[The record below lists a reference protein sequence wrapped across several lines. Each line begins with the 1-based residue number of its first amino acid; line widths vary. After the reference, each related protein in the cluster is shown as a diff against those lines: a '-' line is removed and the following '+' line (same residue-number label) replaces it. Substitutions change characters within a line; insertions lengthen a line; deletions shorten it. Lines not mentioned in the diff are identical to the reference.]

1 MMSRLTE
8 LKKQYPELNIS
19 MIDILR
25 RMDPTDSYKYL
36 PLLCKIFST
45 KFKHGRSRVELQEI
59 LNSYKSQLDSR
70 GVNTKDTLLKEILSI
85 GEISSI
91 FSEEI
96 FQTSKEFI
104 ELSEKNLLENK
115 DITSYSGLDDMREAI
130 SLASLKEISKVLQ
143 NEVHKE
149 YEDDKWVCVRPL
161 SFASSQKYGA
171 STKWCTTYEK
181 EKQYFEKYWRRG
193 ILVYF
198 INKKTGYK
206 FAGFKPL
213 DDEYEGISFWNQ
225 TDQRVDYLDL
235 EIDDY
240 LFPICKKIFSSK
252 ETNKNLCSAEIQE
265 QVHQECLNFNELMA
279 VSEYANEA
287 SVVPLSQVW
296 VEDPT
301 MTPRP
306 FFEQPDIA

>member
-1 MMSRLTE
+1 MSRLTE
-8 LKKQYPELNIS
+8 LKKQFPELNIS
-19 MIDILR
+19 IIDILR

-36 PLLCKIFST
+36 PLLCKIFSER
-45 KFKHGRSRVELQEI
+45 FKHGRSRRELQEV
-59 LNSYKSQLDSR
+59 LNGHKFFLDSR
-70 GVNTKDTLLKEILSI
+70 GVNTENTVLKEIIAISELST
-85 GEISSI
+85 I
-91 FSEEI
+91 FSEEN
-96 FQTSKEFI
+96 FQISKEFI
-104 ELSEKNLLENK
+104 ELSEKNFLENK

-149 YEDDKWVCVRPL
+149 YEDEKWVCVRPL

-171 STKWCTTYEK
+171 TTKWCTTYER

-206 FAGFKPL
+206 FAGFKAL
-213 DDEYEGISFWNQ
+213 DDNEGVSFWNQ
-225 TDQRVDYLDL
+225 IDQRVDYLDL

-240 LFPICKKIFSSK
+240 MFPVCRKIFSSK
-252 ETNKNLCSAEIQE
+252 DTNKNLCSAEIQE
-265 QVHQECLNFNELMA
+265 QVHIECLDIKEGQEPESYP
-279 VSEYANEA
+279 VNEA
-287 SVVPLSQVW
+287 AIVPIRQLW

-301 MTPRP
+301 MTPQP
-306 FFEQPDIA
+306 SYEQPNIA